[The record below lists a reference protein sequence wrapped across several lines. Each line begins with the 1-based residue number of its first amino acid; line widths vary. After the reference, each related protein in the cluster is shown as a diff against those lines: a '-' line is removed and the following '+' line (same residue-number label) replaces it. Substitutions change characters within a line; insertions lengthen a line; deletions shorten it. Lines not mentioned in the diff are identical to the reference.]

1 MPQEYQVKVD
11 AFNYAQIP
19 VCAVAVEYPCV
30 RVDNIALF
38 LSATQTVLK

>member
-19 VCAVAVEYPCV
+19 VCALAVEYQCV
-30 RVDNIALF
+30 RVDKIAFF
-38 LSATQTVLK
+38 LSATQRVLK